1 MKSLSKILASASLAA
16 AAIAAAPASAQ
27 VQGNIGMVN
36 TPLAIAQ
43 TNALRTAFQQVG
55 TTYQSQITTIQQR
68 QQQIETLLTQ
78 LDTNS
83 DGGLDEAEQ
92 AAAQTTPQWQQIQQI
107 EQEVGQLSNQIDMA
121 RAYALEQILRQY
133 SAALQQVVTQNQVQ
147 MVVAPDSVIYAVPA
161 ADMTTKVVAALN
173 TAVPSV
179 QTTPPAGWQPSRQAV
194 SVYQQ
199 VQQIFAIAQQQQ
211 AQQAQQPAQQPTQQ
225 PSGR

>member
-1 MKSLSKILASASLAA
+1 MKFLAKTFASASLAA
-16 AAIAAAPASAQ
+16 AVFAAAPASAQ
-27 VQGNIGMVN
+27 VQGNIAVVN

-55 TTYQSQITTIQQR
+55 TTYQTQITTIQQR

-78 LDTNS
+78 LDTNN

-107 EQEVGQLSNQIDMA
+107 EREVGQLTNQIDMA

-133 SAALQQVVTQNQVQ
+133 SPTLQQVVTQNQVQ
-147 MVVAPDSVIYAVPA
+147 MVVAPDSVIYAQPA
-161 ADMTTKVVAALN
+161 ADMTGKVVAALN

-179 QTTPPAGWQPSRQAV
+179 QTTPPAGWQPSRQTV

-199 VQQIFAIAQQQQ
+199 VQQIFAIAQQQ
-211 AQQAQQPAQQPTQQ
+211 AQQQQAQQPTQQ
-225 PSGR
+225 PNGR

>member
-1 MKSLSKILASASLAA
+1 MKFLAKTLASASLAA
-16 AAIAAAPASAQ
+16 AVFAAAPASAQ
-27 VQGNIGMVN
+27 VQGNIAVVN

-55 TTYQSQITTIQQR
+55 TTYQTQITTIQQR

-78 LDTNS
+78 LDTNN

-107 EQEVGQLSNQIDMA
+107 EREVGQLTNQIDMA

-133 SAALQQVVTQNQVQ
+133 SPTLQQVVTQNQVQ
-147 MVVAPDSVIYAVPA
+147 MVVAPDSVIYAQPA
-161 ADMTTKVVAALN
+161 ADMTGKVVAALN

-179 QTTPPAGWQPSRQAV
+179 QTTPPAGWQPSRQTV

-199 VQQIFAIAQQQQ
+199 VQQIFAIAQQQAQ
-211 AQQAQQPAQQPTQQ
+211 QQQAQQPNQQPN
-225 PSGR
+225 GR

>member
-1 MKSLSKILASASLAA
+1 MKFLAKTLASASLAA
-16 AAIAAAPASAQ
+16 TVFAAAPASAQ
-27 VQGNIGMVN
+27 VQGNIAVVN

-55 TTYQSQITTIQQR
+55 ATYQSQITTIQQR

-92 AAAQTTPQWQQIQQI
+92 TAAQSTPQWQQIQQI
-107 EQEVGQLSNQIDMA
+107 EQEVGQLTNQIDLA
-121 RAYALEQILRQY
+121 RVYALEQILRQY
-133 SAALQQVVTQNQVQ
+133 SPALQQVVTQNQVQ

-179 QTTPPAGWQPSRQAV
+179 QTTPPAGWQPSRQSV

-211 AQQAQQPAQQPTQQ
+211 AQAQQPAQQPN
-225 PSGR
+225 GR

>member
-1 MKSLSKILASASLAA
+1 MKFLAKTLASASLAA
-16 AAIAAAPASAQ
+16 AVFAAAPASAQ
-27 VQGNIGMVN
+27 VQGNIAVVN

-55 TTYQSQITTIQQR
+55 TTYQTQITTIQQR

-78 LDTNS
+78 LDTNN

-107 EQEVGQLSNQIDMA
+107 EREVGQLTNQIDMA

-133 SAALQQVVTQNQVQ
+133 SPTLQQVVTQNQVQ
-147 MVVAPDSVIYAVPA
+147 MVVAPDSVIYAQPA
-161 ADMTTKVVAALN
+161 ADMTGKVVAALN

-179 QTTPPAGWQPSRQAV
+179 QTTPPAGWQPSRQTV

-199 VQQIFAIAQQQQ
+199 VQQIFAIAQQQ
-211 AQQAQQPAQQPTQQ
+211 AQQQQAQQPTQQ
-225 PSGR
+225 PNGR

>member
-1 MKSLSKILASASLAA
+1 MKFFAKSLASASLAA
-16 AAIAAAPASAQ
+16 AVFAAAPVSAQ
-27 VQGNIGMVN
+27 VQGNIAVVN

-55 TTYQSQITTIQQR
+55 TTYQAQITTIQQR

-92 AAAQTTPQWQQIQQI
+92 AAAQSTPQWQQIQQI
-107 EQEVGQLSNQIDMA
+107 EQEVGQLTNQIDLA
-121 RAYALEQILRQY
+121 RVYALEQILRQY
-133 SAALQQVVTQNQVQ
+133 SPALQQVVAQNQVQ
-147 MVVAPDSVIYAVPA
+147 MVITPDAVIYSVPA

-179 QTTPPAGWQPSRQAV
+179 QTTPPAGWQPSRQSV

-199 VQQIFAIAQQQQ
+199 VQQIFAIAQQQAQAQ
-211 AQQAQQPAQQPTQQ
+211 AQQQTQQ

>member
-1 MKSLSKILASASLAA
+1 MKFFARTLASASLAA
-16 AAIAAAPASAQ
+16 AVFAAAPASAQ
-27 VQGNIGMVN
+27 VQGNIGVVN

-55 TTYQSQITTIQQR
+55 TTYQAQITTIQQR

-92 AAAQTTPQWQQIQQI
+92 AAAQSTTQWQQIQQI
-107 EQEVGQLSNQIDMA
+107 EQEVGQLTNQIDLA
-121 RAYALEQILRQY
+121 RVYALEQILRQY
-133 SAALQQVVTQNQVQ
+133 SPTLQQVVTQNQVQ
-147 MVVAPDSVIYAVPA
+147 IVVAPDSIIYAVPA
-161 ADMTTKVVAALN
+161 ADMTAKVVTALN

-179 QTTPPAGWQPSRQAV
+179 QTTPPAGWQPSRQSV

-199 VQQIFAIAQQQQ
+199 VQQIFAIAQQQ
-211 AQQAQQPAQQPTQQ
+211 AQAQQPQQPTQQ
-225 PSGR
+225 PNGR

>member
-1 MKSLSKILASASLAA
+1 MKLFSKTLLTAGVAA
-16 AAIAAAPASAQ
+16 AAFAAAPVSAQ
-27 VQGNIGMVN
+27 VQGNFGVVN

-92 AAAQTTPQWQQIQQI
+92 AAAQSTPQWQQIQQI
-107 EQEVGQLSNQIDMA
+107 EQEVGTLSNQIDLA
-121 RAYALEQILRQY
+121 RVYALEQILRQY
-133 SAALQQVVTQNQVQ
+133 SPALQQVVTQNQVQ
-147 MVVAPDSVIYAVPA
+147 MVVSPDAVLYSAPA

-179 QTTPPAGWQPSRQAV
+179 QTTPPAGWQPARQSV
-194 SVYQQ
+194 SLYQQ

-211 AQQAQQPAQQPTQQ
+211 AQQAQQQTPAQQ

>member
-1 MKSLSKILASASLAA
+1 MKFFARTLASASLAA
-16 AAIAAAPASAQ
+16 AVFAAAPASAQ
-27 VQGNIGMVN
+27 VQGNIGVVN

-55 TTYQSQITTIQQR
+55 TTYQTQITTIQQR

-92 AAAQTTPQWQQIQQI
+92 AAAQSTTQWQQIQQI
-107 EQEVGQLSNQIDMA
+107 EQEVGQLTNQIDLA
-121 RAYALEQILRQY
+121 RVYALEQILRQY
-133 SAALQQVVTQNQVQ
+133 SPTLQQVVTQNQVQ
-147 MVVAPDSVIYAVPA
+147 IVVAPDSVIYAVPA
-161 ADMTTKVVAALN
+161 ADMTAKVVAALN

-179 QTTPPAGWQPSRQAV
+179 QTTPPANWQPSRQSV

-199 VQQIFAIAQQQQ
+199 VQQIFAIAQQQ
-211 AQQAQQPAQQPTQQ
+211 AQAQQPQQPTQQ
-225 PSGR
+225 PNGR

>member
-1 MKSLSKILASASLAA
+1 MKSLSKVLATASLAA
-16 AAIAAAPASAQ
+16 AVFAAAPAAAQ
-27 VQGNIGMVN
+27 VQGNIAVVN

-92 AAAQTTPQWQQIQQI
+92 AAAQSTPQWQQIQQI
-107 EQEVGQLSNQIDMA
+107 EQEVGQLTNQIDLA
-121 RAYALEQILRQY
+121 RVYALEQILRQY
-133 SAALQQVVTQNQVQ
+133 SPTLQQVVTQNQVQ
-147 MVVAPDSVIYAVPA
+147 MVIAPDAVIYSLPA
-161 ADMTTKVVAALN
+161 ADMTSKVVTALN

-179 QTTPPAGWQPSRQAV
+179 QTTPPEGWQPARQSV

-211 AQQAQQPAQQPTQQ
+211 QQAQQQTQQPTQQ
-225 PSGR
+225 PNGR

>member
-1 MKSLSKILASASLAA
+1 MKLFARTLASASLAA
-16 AAIAAAPASAQ
+16 AVFAAAPASAQ
-27 VQGNIGMVN
+27 VQGNIGVVN

-55 TTYQSQITTIQQR
+55 TTYQTQITTIQQR

-92 AAAQTTPQWQQIQQI
+92 AAAQSTTQWQQIQQI
-107 EQEVGQLSNQIDMA
+107 EQEVGQLTNQIDLA
-121 RAYALEQILRQY
+121 RVYALEQILRQY
-133 SAALQQVVTQNQVQ
+133 SPTLQQVVTQNQVQ
-147 MVVAPDSVIYAVPA
+147 IVVAPDSVIYAVPA
-161 ADMTTKVVAALN
+161 ADMTAKVVTALN

-179 QTTPPAGWQPSRQAV
+179 QTTPPANWQPSRQSV

-199 VQQIFAIAQQQQ
+199 VQQIFAIAQQQ
-211 AQQAQQPAQQPTQQ
+211 AQAQQPQQPTQQ
-225 PSGR
+225 PNGR

>member
-1 MKSLSKILASASLAA
+1 MKLLSKTLASAGLAA
-16 AAIAAAPASAQ
+16 AVFAAAPVSAQ
-27 VQGNIGMVN
+27 VQGNIGVVN

-43 TNALRTAFQQVG
+43 SNALRTAFQQVG
-55 TTYQSQITTIQQR
+55 TTYQAQITTIQQR

-92 AAAQTTPQWQQIQQI
+92 TAAQSTPQWQQIQQI
-107 EQEVGQLSNQIDMA
+107 EQEVGQLSNQIDLA
-121 RAYALEQILRQY
+121 RVYALEQILRQY
-133 SAALQQVVTQNQVQ
+133 SATLQQVVTQNQVQ
-147 MVVAPDSVIYAVPA
+147 MVVSPDAVIYSAPA
-161 ADMTTKVVAALN
+161 ADMTTKVVTALN

-179 QTTPPAGWQPSRQAV
+179 QTTAPAGWQPSRQAV
-194 SVYQQ
+194 AVYQQ

-211 AQQAQQPAQQPTQQ
+211 AQQAQQPTQQ

>member
-1 MKSLSKILASASLAA
+1 MKFFAKSVASASLAVA
-16 AAIAAAPASAQ
+16 VFAAAPASAQ
-27 VQGNIGMVN
+27 VQGNIGVVN
-36 TPLAIAQ
+36 IPLAIAQ

-55 TTYQSQITTIQQR
+55 TTYQTQITTIQQR

-78 LDTNS
+78 LDTNR

-92 AAAQTTPQWQQIQQI
+92 AAAQATPQWQQIQQI
-107 EQEVGQLSNQIDMA
+107 EQEVGQLSNQIDLA
-121 RAYALEQILRQY
+121 RVYALEQILRQY
-133 SAALQQVVTQNQVQ
+133 SPVLQQVVTQNQVQ
-147 MVVAPDSVIYAVPA
+147 MVITPDAVIYSAPA
-161 ADMTTKVVAALN
+161 ADMTTKIVAALN

-179 QTTPPAGWQPSRQAV
+179 QTTPPAGWQPSRQSV

-211 AQQAQQPAQQPTQQ
+211 AQQAQQQTPPAQQ

>member
-1 MKSLSKILASASLAA
+1 MTFLSKSLASASLAA
-16 AAIAAAPASAQ
+16 ALFAVVPAGAQ
-27 VQGNIGMVN
+27 VQGNIGVVN

-43 TNALRTAFQQVG
+43 TTALRTAFQQVG

-92 AAAQTTPQWQQIQQI
+92 AAAQSTPQWQQIQQI

-121 RAYALEQILRQY
+121 RVYALEQILRQY
-133 SAALQQVVTQNQVQ
+133 STVLQQVVTQNQVQ
-147 MVVAPDSVIYAVPA
+147 MVVSPDAVIYSAPA
-161 ADMTTKVVAALN
+161 ADMTAKLVTALN

-179 QTTPPAGWQPSRQAV
+179 QTAAPEGWQPSRQAV
-194 SVYQQ
+194 GVYQQ

-211 AQQAQQPAQQPTQQ
+211 QAQQGQQQTPPAQQPT
-225 PSGR
+225 GR

>member
-1 MKSLSKILASASLAA
+1 MKFSTKTLASVSIAA
-16 AAIAAAPASAQ
+16 AVLAAAPASAQ
-27 VQGNIGMVN
+27 VSGNIGVVN

-43 TNALRTAFQQVG
+43 TTALRTAYQQVG
-55 TTYQSQITTIQQR
+55 TTYQAQITTIQQR

-92 AAAQTTPQWQQIQQI
+92 AAAQSTPQWQQIQQI
-107 EQEVGQLSNQIDMA
+107 EQEVGQLSNQIDLA
-121 RAYALEQILRQY
+121 RVYALEQILRQY
-133 SAALQQVVTQNQVQ
+133 SATLQQVVTQNQVQ
-147 MVVAPDSVIYAVPA
+147 MVVAPDSVIYAAPA
-161 ADMTTKVVAALN
+161 ADMTAKVVTALN

-179 QTTPPAGWQPSRQAV
+179 QTTPPAGWQPSRQSV

-211 AQQAQQPAQQPTQQ
+211 QQGQAQQQTPPAQQ

>member
-1 MKSLSKILASASLAA
+1 MKFLAKTLASASLATA
-16 AAIAAAPASAQ
+16 VFAAAPASAQ
-27 VQGNIGMVN
+27 VQGNIAVVN

-55 TTYQSQITTIQQR
+55 TTYQTQITTIQQR

-78 LDTNS
+78 LDTNN

-107 EQEVGQLSNQIDMA
+107 EREVGQLTNQIDMA

-133 SAALQQVVTQNQVQ
+133 SPTLQQVVTQNQVQ
-147 MVVAPDSVIYAVPA
+147 MVVAPDSVIYAQPA
-161 ADMTTKVVAALN
+161 ADMTGKVVAALN

-179 QTTPPAGWQPSRQAV
+179 QTTPPAGWQPSRQTV

-199 VQQIFAIAQQQQ
+199 VQQIFAIAQQQ
-211 AQQAQQPAQQPTQQ
+211 AQQQQAQQPTQQ
-225 PSGR
+225 PNGR

>member
-1 MKSLSKILASASLAA
+1 MKFLAKTLASASLAA
-16 AAIAAAPASAQ
+16 AVSAAAPASAQ
-27 VQGNIGMVN
+27 VQGNIAVVN

-55 TTYQSQITTIQQR
+55 TTYQTQITTIQQR

-78 LDTNS
+78 LDTNN

-92 AAAQTTPQWQQIQQI
+92 AAAQATPQWQQIQQI
-107 EQEVGQLSNQIDMA
+107 EREVGQLTNQIDMA

-133 SAALQQVVTQNQVQ
+133 SPTLQQVVTQNQVQ
-147 MVVAPDSVIYAVPA
+147 MVVAPDSVIYAQPA
-161 ADMTTKVVAALN
+161 ADMTGKVVAALN

-179 QTTPPAGWQPSRQAV
+179 QTTPPAGWQPSRQTV

-199 VQQIFAIAQQQQ
+199 VQQIFAIAQQQ
-211 AQQAQQPAQQPTQQ
+211 AQQQQAQQPTQQ
-225 PSGR
+225 PNGR